1 MKNNCSNKFEITK
14 VNNGIKINI
23 RVIPNASKCELAGII
38 EKNLKIK
45 LDTPPVDGKANE
57 KCIKFISNLLDV
69 SKSSVSITSGKKSKS
84 KVLFIRG
91 NAKELEARLLG
102 LILG

>member
-1 MKNNCSNKFEITK
+1 MKNNCSNKFKITK

-38 EKNLKIK
+38 ENALKIK
-45 LDTPPVDGKANE
+45 LDAPPVNGKANE
-57 KCIKFISNLLDV
+57 KCIKYISNLLSV

-84 KVLFIRG
+84 KVLFIKG
-91 NAKELEARLLG
+91 NAEKLEAKLLG
-102 LILG
+102 LTL